1 MKSFTIKL
9 ITAFLL
15 FVSVTSEAA
24 PSTDKTTSVKFN
36 IPVLTVHPEDG
47 GEMSRLP
54 FTFERTNTDDP
65 LKIILAN
72 DTPEGTGA
80 SIQGSVWLAA
90 VTAAMFRKD
99 PMNGVRITVEFSG
112 DIDGSSAGGI
122 MCLSILSA
130 MAGRQIPDDFAMTG
144 TIMPDGTIGIVGG
157 VAQKV
162 NAAIQRGCKRIC
174 IPRYPRFETQ
184 EDGSVVDLFTLGV
197 DKNVTVKPVQ
207 NIDEVY
213 SFLYG
218 VRREIKVVDE
228 FALSRIPAELEAV
241 YTKVAVNA
249 EKDILAEKEKYKED
263 SLADL
268 KNNPILNILLFGKNE
283 NKYIQ
288 DFLNGRLISAANDV
302 RDRSKSWSS
311 LPGCFEWIKKLSEK
325 EPLFLKDPPFS
336 PTDQKK
342 ILETLKKVNNEM
354 KVQEEQIIKNLENAR
369 GKKGYVRPS
378 TDINEVGCWWECDQD
393 CLIADFRAILN
404 DINYS
409 VEDLDKV
416 CEKEDNRDA
425 FIEDTKYT
433 IIGKKFFLI
442 LFERFIKD
450 SSFTELKKTVSLCYR
465 NVKPCSTIPKVEK
478 LFYSAWRALDA
489 TLKTDVIM
497 QNDFMQNDLIYTSH
511 VFGCNSAHTAH
522 TLLRRRNSLKDYGC
536 HVTAT
541 LAFNVSMLTQACA
554 LYIKYSPDCGSL
566 DAEGNYVCTNPQ
578 FLTYLVRRARE
589 SALSSIDECAR
600 EGLPCIPALQSFEE
614 AESVGFADVSADD
627 LIHDVLKNY
636 WHADLTARAIMMSFK
651 VEK

>member
-72 DTPEGTGA
+72 DTPEGAGA
-80 SIQGSVWLAA
+80 SIRGSVWLAA

-112 DIDGSSAGGI
+112 DVDGPSAGGV
-122 MCLSILSA
+122 MCLSVLSA

-162 NAAIQRGCKRIC
+162 NAAIKRGCKRIC

-184 EDGSVVDLFTLGV
+184 EDGSVVDLFTLWA

-241 YTKVAVNA
+241 YATVAANA

-263 SLADL
+263 ILATL
-268 KNNPILNILLFGKNE
+268 KNDPFFNIMFFVKE

-288 DFLNGRLISAANDV
+288 DFFNGRLISAANDV
-302 RDRSKSWSS
+302 WYRSKLWTS
-311 LPGCFEWIKKLSEK
+311 LPGCFKYFNKLSEK
-325 EPLFLKDPPFS
+325 EPLFLKNPPFS
-336 PTDQKK
+336 PADQKK
-342 ILETLKKVNNEM
+342 ILETLKKANNEM

-378 TDINEVGCWWECDQD
+378 TDINEVGCWWEYAQD
-393 CLIADFRAILN
+393 DFIADFRAISN
-404 DINYS
+404 GINYS
-409 VEDLDKV
+409 DEDLDTV
-416 CEKEDNRDA
+416 CEKEENRDA
-425 FIEDTKYT
+425 FIEDAKKKILYR
-433 IIGKKFFLI
+433 KFFLI
-442 LFERFIKD
+442 FLERIIKD

-465 NVKPCSTIPKVEK
+465 NVKPSSTIPKVEK

-489 TLKTDVIM
+489 TLMTTEEIM
-497 QNDFMQNDLIYTSH
+497 QNDFLYTSH
-511 VFGCNSAHTAH
+511 VFGWNSAHAAH

-541 LAFNVSMLTQACA
+541 LAFNVSRLTQACA
-554 LYIKYSPDCGSL
+554 LYVKYSPDCGSL

-589 SALSSIDECAR
+589 SALSSINECAR
-600 EGLPCIPALQSFEE
+600 EGLPCIAALQFFEE
-614 AESVGFADVSADD
+614 AESVGFADVSASD
-627 LIHDVLKNY
+627 LIDVVLKNY

-651 VEK
+651 IKK

>member
-72 DTPEGTGA
+72 DTPEGAGA
-80 SIQGSVWLAA
+80 SIRGSVWLAA

-112 DIDGSSAGGI
+112 DVDGPSAGGI
-122 MCLSILSA
+122 MCLSVLSA

-184 EDGSVVDLFTLGV
+184 EDGSVVDLFTLGA

-228 FALSRIPAELEAV
+228 FALCRIPAELEAV
-241 YTKVAVNA
+241 YATVAANA
-249 EKDILAEKEKYKED
+249 EKDFLAEKEKYKED
-263 SLADL
+263 FFADL
-268 KNNPILNILLFGKNE
+268 KNDPNLNILFFNNE

-288 DFLNGRLISAANDV
+288 DFFNGRLISAANDV
-302 RDRSKSWSS
+302 WYRSKLWSS
-311 LPGCFEWIKKLSEK
+311 LPGCFEYFNKLSEK
-325 EPLFLKDPPFS
+325 EPLFFKNPPFS

-378 TDINEVGCWWECDQD
+378 TDINEVGCWWECAQD
-393 CLIADFRAILN
+393 CLIADFRAILSG
-404 DINYS
+404 IKNYS
-409 VEDLDKV
+409 DEDLDKV

-425 FIEDTKYT
+425 FIEDAKNG
-433 IIGKKFFLI
+433 IIGRKFLLI

-465 NVKPCSTIPKVEK
+465 NVKPCSTVPKVEN
-478 LFYSAWRALDA
+478 LFYSAWRALNV
-489 TLKTDVIM
+489 TLTTDEIM
-497 QNDFMQNDLIYTSH
+497 QNDLLYTSH
-511 VFGCNSAHTAH
+511 DFGCSSAYTAH
-522 TLLRRRNSLKDYGC
+522 TLLRRPSSLKDYGC

-541 LAFNVSMLTQACA
+541 LAFDVSMLTQACT
-554 LYIKYSPDCGSL
+554 LYVKYSPDCGSL

-600 EGLPCIPALQSFEE
+600 EGLPCIAALQFFEE
-614 AESVGFADVSADD
+614 AESIGLADVSADN
-627 LIHDVLKNY
+627 LIRYVLKNY
-636 WHADLTARAIMMSFK
+636 WQADLTARAIMMSFK

>member
-72 DTPEGTGA
+72 DTPEGAGA
-80 SIQGSVWLAA
+80 SIRGSVWLAA

-112 DIDGSSAGGI
+112 DVDGPSAGGV
-122 MCLSILSA
+122 MCLSVLSA

-184 EDGSVVDLFTLGV
+184 EDGSVVDLFTLGA

-228 FALSRIPAELEAV
+228 FALCRIPTKLEDV

-249 EKDILAEKEKYKED
+249 EKDISVEKEKYKED
-263 SLADL
+263 ILATL
-268 KNNPILNILLFGKNE
+268 KNDPFFNHMLFSKE

-288 DFLNGRLISAANDV
+288 DFFNGRLISAANDV
-302 RDRSKSWSS
+302 WFRSKLWSS
-311 LPGCFEWIKKLSEK
+311 LPGCFEYFNKISEK
-325 EPLFLKDPPFS
+325 EPLFLKNPPFS

-342 ILETLKKVNNEM
+342 ILETLKKINKEM
-354 KVQEEQIIKNLENAR
+354 KEQEEQIIKNLENAR

-378 TDINEVGCWWECDQD
+378 TDINEIACWWAYAKDD
-393 CLIADFRAILN
+393 IIATFIAISSG
-404 DINYS
+404 INYS
-409 VEDLDKV
+409 NEDLDTV
-416 CEKEDNRDA
+416 CEKEENRDA
-425 FIEDTKYT
+425 FIEDAKKKILYR
-433 IIGKKFFLI
+433 KFFLI
-442 LFERFIKD
+442 LLERIIKD
-450 SSFTELKKTVSLCYR
+450 SNFELEKTVSLCYR
-465 NVKPCSTIPKVEK
+465 NVKPSSTIPKVEK

-489 TLKTDVIM
+489 TLTTDVIM
-497 QNDFMQNDLIYTSH
+497 QNDFMQNDLFYTSH
-511 VFGCNSAHTAH
+511 VFGWNSAHAAH
-522 TLLRRRNSLKDYGC
+522 TLLRRRSSLKDYGC

-541 LAFNVSMLTQACA
+541 LAFNVSRLTQACA
-554 LYIKYSPDCGSL
+554 LYVKYSPDCGSL

-589 SALSSIDECAR
+589 SALSSINECTR
-600 EGLPCIPALQSFEE
+600 DGLPCIPALQSFEK
-614 AESVGFADVSADD
+614 AESVGLADVSADD